1 MRGVYRPDPAEVPV
15 PTVLAPT
22 TRYRT
27 IIFDSARWSEIELRA
42 GDIVIST
49 PPKSGTT
56 WTQMLCALLVF
67 DGPELPAPLER
78 LSPWV
83 DMLTRPIEDV
93 RADLDA
99 QEHRRIIKTHT
110 PLDGLPMQPDVDYVV
125 VGRDPRDVAV
135 SWEHHM
141 ANLDLGRFLELR
153 AEVVDP
159 DDDWYPPLPS
169 IAADPAGRFRQFVSS
184 DDDGL
189 LTLAAVLQH
198 LEAAWIRRHQPN
210 VHLVHY
216 DDLRRD
222 PAGELLRLG
231 RALGFP
237 LTSTRA
243 DELAAEASLERMRA
257 RADEVVPNASQGIW
271 ADTSRF
277 LRTAGRGEW
286 RDWMTTEDA
295 ESYRQRVE
303 ALVSTDLA
311 GWVHD
316 GRAGTPNAD

>member
-1 MRGVYRPDPAEVPV
+1 VS
-15 PTVLAPT
+15 TVLSPT

-27 IIFDSARWSEIELRA
+27 IVADSSRWSEIELRA

-67 DGPELPAPLER
+67 DGPKFPAPLDL

-83 DMLTRPIEDV
+83 DMLTRPIHEV

-110 PLDGLPMQPDVDYVV
+110 PLDGLPLRADVHYVV

-141 ANLDLGRFLELR
+141 ANLDLGRLLELR
-153 AEVVDP
+153 AQVVDP
-159 DDDWYPPLPS
+159 DDDWYPPLPPS
-169 IAADPAGRFRQFVSS
+169 AADAEGRFRQFVES

-189 LTLAAVLQH
+189 VTLAAVLQH
-198 LEAAWIRRHQPN
+198 LETAWTRRHEPN

-231 RALGFP
+231 RALGFS
-237 LTSTRA
+237 LTPERA
-243 DELAAEASLERMRA
+243 VELAAEATLERMQS
-257 RADEVVPNASQGIW
+257 RADEVVPNASQGLW
-271 ADTSRF
+271 NDTSRF
-277 LRTAGRGEW
+277 LRAGGRGEW
-286 RDWMTTEDA
+286 RSWVTTEDA
-295 ESYRQRVE
+295 TRYRQRVE

-311 GWVHD
+311 DWVH
-316 GRAGTPNAD
+316 AGS